1 MFAENRR
8 AERREEILDQLEDE
22 GFRIDNI
29 MDYTEAE
36 QDGIF
41 LEGTGSLLLD
51 RANEK
56 HIVRSPRADEELFIE
71 FCEDFDFAP
80 VLFEAFQTVNG
91 ERKFYH
97 TNVMMCLRDLCCY
110 MC

>member
-8 AERREEILDQLEDE
+8 AERREEILRHE

-41 LEGTGSLLLD
+41 LEGTGSL
-51 RANEK
+51 
-56 HIVRSPRADEELFIE
+56 H
-71 FCEDFDFAP
+71 
-80 VLFEAFQTVNG
+80 
-91 ERKFYH
+91 
-97 TNVMMCLRDLCCY
+97 
-110 MC
+110 

>member
-1 MFAENRR
+1 V

-41 LEGTGSLLLD
+41 LEGTGSLLD

-56 HIVRSPRADEELFIE
+56 AYCALSPRADEELFIE

-91 ERKFYH
+91 
-97 TNVMMCLRDLCCY
+97 T
-110 MC
+110 

>member
-41 LEGTGSLLLD
+41 LEGTEVSI
-51 RANEK
+51 RQSK
-56 HIVRSPRADEELFIE
+56 
-71 FCEDFDFAP
+71 
-80 VLFEAFQTVNG
+80 
-91 ERKFYH
+91 
-97 TNVMMCLRDLCCY
+97 
-110 MC
+110 

>member
-22 GFRIDNI
+22 GFRIEI

-41 LEGTGSLLLD
+41 LE
-51 RANEK
+51 NWK
-56 HIVRSPRADEELFIE
+56 
-71 FCEDFDFAP
+71 FAIR
-80 VLFEAFQTVNG
+80 QS
-91 ERKFYH
+91 K
-97 TNVMMCLRDLCCY
+97 
-110 MC
+110 

>member
-56 HIVRSPRADEELFIE
+56 HIVRLQS
-71 FCEDFDFAP
+71 
-80 VLFEAFQTVNG
+80 
-91 ERKFYH
+91 
-97 TNVMMCLRDLCCY
+97 
-110 MC
+110 

>member
-8 AERREEILDQLEDE
+8 AERREEEIDQDE

-41 LEGTGSLLLD
+41 LEGT
-51 RANEK
+51 E
-56 HIVRSPRADEELFIE
+56 V
-71 FCEDFDFAP
+71 
-80 VLFEAFQTVNG
+80 
-91 ERKFYH
+91 
-97 TNVMMCLRDLCCY
+97 CY
-110 MC
+110 

>member
-41 LEGTGSLLLD
+41 LEGTGSLLI
-51 RANEK
+51 RQSK
-56 HIVRSPRADEELFIE
+56 
-71 FCEDFDFAP
+71 
-80 VLFEAFQTVNG
+80 
-91 ERKFYH
+91 
-97 TNVMMCLRDLCCY
+97 
-110 MC
+110 

>member
-1 MFAENRR
+1 MFAENST
-8 AERREEILDQLEDE
+8 ERREEILDQLEDE

-41 LEGTGSLLLD
+41 LGSLLI
-51 RANEK
+51 REQMKK

-91 ERKFYH
+91 
-97 TNVMMCLRDLCCY
+97 NVN
-110 MC
+110 